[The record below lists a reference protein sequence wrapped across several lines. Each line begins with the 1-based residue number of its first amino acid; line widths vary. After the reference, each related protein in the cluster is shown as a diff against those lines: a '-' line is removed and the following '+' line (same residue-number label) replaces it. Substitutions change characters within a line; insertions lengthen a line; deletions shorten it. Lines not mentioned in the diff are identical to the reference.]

1 MWALGARC
9 RAAVVHISSVVAS
22 LHQGIV
28 AREPARGSRT
38 KAARLGGQPTRAGA
52 SLVPEPRDRVSRSRN
67 NVARYGGR
75 GSWPT
80 KPTQGVFGLPS

>member
-28 AREPARGSRT
+28 AREPAGGSRT

-67 NVARYGGR
+67 NVARYGEQ
-75 GSWPT
+75 P
-80 KPTQGVFGLPS
+80 